1 MDDEIKKCRVLAV
14 QRFKAGESPESICAS
29 LGKSKFWLYKW
40 VKRHSADDPSWFED

>member
-1 MDDEIKKCRVLAV
+1 MDDEIKKYRVLAV

-40 VKRHSADDPSWFED
+40 AKRHSVDDPL